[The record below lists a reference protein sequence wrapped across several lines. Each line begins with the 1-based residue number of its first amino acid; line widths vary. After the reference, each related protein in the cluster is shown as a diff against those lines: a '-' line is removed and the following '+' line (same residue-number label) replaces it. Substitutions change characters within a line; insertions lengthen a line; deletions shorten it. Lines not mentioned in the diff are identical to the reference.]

1 MSKSSA
7 PPRYA
12 IVTGGARGL
21 GREFCR
27 ALARD
32 GHHVAIVDVD
42 GAGATETLRMI
53 EEHGGLAQVELCDVT
68 DAAAWLSLRA
78 RLEPQWPQLDLL
90 VNNAGMFG
98 SGFVGTLDMAEA
110 ERLIRLNLLSVLY
123 GCHAMV
129 PWLIA
134 SAAGSASRAR
144 RPHVIN
150 VASSF
155 AYLCPPGMAPY
166 NLSKAGV
173 VAFSETLYG
182 ELKPRGVG
190 VTVVC
195 PGPMPTR
202 FLESASFGSPVFR
215 QLTESFVRESTLDP
229 AVVAA
234 AALKA
239 SRRRQLYVVMGANH
253 RWYWRLK
260 RLMPVTLLDRVA
272 RRVRKDL
279 KNLEKT

>member
-134 SAAGSASRAR
+134 SAAGSAIQAR

-155 AYLCPPGMAPY
+155 AFLCPPGMAPY

-173 VAFSETLYG
+173 VALSETLYG
-182 ELKPRGVG
+182 EFVNALRRTSAAELEAQTRAAYHETPPG
-190 VTVVC
+190 TVL
-195 PGPMPTR
+195 PPH
-202 FLESASFGSPVFR
+202 FLAELTDGLEER
-215 QLTESFVRESTLDP
+215 Q
-229 AVVAA
+229 
-234 AALKA
+234 
-239 SRRRQLYVVMGANH
+239 
-253 RWYWRLK
+253 
-260 RLMPVTLLDRVA
+260 
-272 RRVRKDL
+272 
-279 KNLEKT
+279 